1 MPEQD
6 KKEGFLPGE
15 TSVSQSSDQYITGT
29 INQMQREMDGVNNT
43 VLDGDSYT
51 TKLIGTETAID
62 NNEVDIPLKPLSIV
76 NELNGTDSA
85 FGIRVLR
92 TRKKELKKAA

>member
-62 NNEVDIPLKPLSIV
+62 NNEIVISPKPLSTV
-76 NELNGTDSA
+76 DELKGTDSA
-85 FGIRVLR
+85 FGVRTLR
-92 TRKKELKKAA
+92 TRKRELKKAA